1 MPKTLTA
8 IAVKNYRPG
17 KGRREISDGGCPGLH
32 LVIQTSGHRSWAL
45 RFRRPSG
52 RTAKLTLGPVDLS
65 GEAEGEPVIG
75 QPLTLAS
82 ARKLAA
88 EVHRQ
93 RAMGRDVV
101 ADNDAAKRRQKFAQ
115 VTRAKN
121 TFGGAARDFIE
132 GHAKKKTRR
141 WQEQARMLGLQP
153 EGLEFIR
160 GGLADRWADKPV
172 AEIDGHD
179 IHGLID
185 EVRRSGV
192 PGLERRSDGPTE
204 ARARVM
210 FACLSKMF
218 AWLVQHRRI
227 EKSPC
232 AGVHR
237 PDAPRARDRVLTD
250 VEIVKFWLATEVERF
265 GQLLKLLLLTGCRLN
280 EVAGMRCSE
289 LSDDGAT
296 WNIPGSRTKNRRPH
310 IVPLPPL
317 AREMIAATVGAT
329 DLIFTTTGE
338 TPVSGWSKIKSRLD
352 VAMKMPPWRLHDLRR
367 TAATGMAEIGIAPHI
382 VEATLNHVSGAKAG
396 VAGTYNRAAYAA
408 EKKAALERWATHVEG
423 LVSGREA
430 KVVSLRGGGP

>member
-329 DLIFTTTGE
+329 DLIFTTTGKL
-338 TPVSGWSKIKSRLD
+338 TAPSYQI
-352 VAMKMPPWRLHDLRR
+352 LHHLADQLS
-367 TAATGMAEIGIAPHI
+367 
-382 VEATLNHVSGAKAG
+382 V
-396 VAGTYNRAAYAA
+396 Y
-408 EKKAALERWATHVEG
+408 
-423 LVSGREA
+423 
-430 KVVSLRGGGP
+430 